1 MFKNDYH
8 TVMDKFSPD
17 ETLIRHT
24 IEQAETADKPIS
36 HRVIPLRKRLIPA
49 VAAVLVLA
57 VALTVLLIPHTPQ
70 HSFTLTASAAE
81 NTPLR
86 DSSYVEVGVLNWVS
100 GSYTYDHVGDEFMTD
115 ITVNG
120 EDIADVTYRM
130 NSGKL
135 GLLDSSARLTDYTGK
150 EDAVYH
156 NNGYFDAEGYSYYD
170 SVTCAYS
177 DRFTAEDGLCIT
189 VQGGVGGDFDAK
201 TVLRYLGVEA
211 RLMDVRV
218 NLEPLTV
225 TQDEVYSANY
235 DYFNEVLKDARLL
248 ITATYIDGTTE
259 TQAVSF
265 RADCEIT
272 PVHRRFYAYAYDEDG
287 NPYPVH
293 SFGDALYSFELRDE
307 FNWDESE
314 DYNKVKHI
322 FSEDD
327 LIEFDDYETNVI
339 LSAKLES

>member
-1 MFKNDYH
+1 MFKKDYH

-17 ETLIRHT
+17 EALIRRT
-24 IEQAETADKPIS
+24 IEKAETETKPPEN
-36 HRVIPLRKRLIPA
+36 RAVPLRKRLIPA

-57 VALTVLLIPHTPQ
+57 IALTILLIPHTPQ
-70 HSFTLTASAAE
+70 HSFILTASAAE

-86 DSSYVEVGVLNWVS
+86 DGSYVEVGALNW
-100 GSYTYDHVGDEFMTD
+100 GGGGYTYDHLEEEFMTD

-120 EDIADVTYRM
+120 EDISDVTYRM

-150 EDAVYH
+150 EDAVY
-156 NNGYFDAEGYSYYD
+156 NDNGSSSVEGYSYYD
-170 SVTCAYS
+170 SVTCAYNN
-177 DRFTAEDGLCIT
+177 RFTAEDGLCIT

-201 TVLRYLGVEA
+201 TVLRYFDVEA
-211 RLMDVRV
+211 KLMDASV
-218 NLEPLTV
+218 NLEPLTL
-225 TQDEVYSANY
+225 TQDEVYYAAY

-272 PVHRRFYAYAYDEDG
+272 PIHRRFYAYAYDEDG
-287 NPYPVH
+287 NSYPVH

-314 DYNKVKHI
+314 EYNKVKHI

-339 LSAKLES
+339 ISAKLEK